1 LIKLGINIV
10 TIQFFPTG
18 ILAVFTSLLVL
29 FSGSTASEQTTAD
42 GAWRQQAQS
51 QCRHLGVLYSQ
62 YVDGNQAQSV
72 ANLFT
77 ESGVLLLGE
86 ARIVGRE
93 AIKELFVG
101 IQSRKNYTSRHL
113 VSDES
118 VTVKSATAAEGR
130 SKVSVFH
137 YPNGIFDLDGE
148 VQGKPVAVAEYV
160 DQYLLSKAGCLISY
174 RKIMPVFVQKHS
186 VQQQATEQ

>member
-1 LIKLGINIV
+1 V

-77 ESGVLLLGE
+77 ETGVLLLGE
-86 ARIVGRE
+86 TKIVGRE

-113 VSDES
+113 VSNES
-118 VTVKSATAAEGR
+118 VTVKSETQAEGR
-130 SKVSVFH
+130 SEVSVFH
-137 YPNGIFDLDGE
+137 YPKGMPESDRGA
-148 VQGKPVAVAEYV
+148 QAKPVAVAEYV
-160 DQYLLSKAGCLISY
+160 DQYLVSRAGCLISY
-174 RKIMPVFVQKHS
+174 RKIIPVVVQKHS
-186 VQQQATEQ
+186 AVQQSTEQ